1 MSVQWVNLGGIN
13 KVAVTINYLGNV
25 SLGGTLST
33 AGPHGELMCSV
44 HLTIANASK
53 TASLAWDQANSSI
66 TTSNLQAM
74 TNSYSGSDNSVLPV
88 ELTSF
93 TATAN
98 HLTAQLSWSTATE
111 KNNYGF
117 DVERRLEGSN
127 ATQWTKVGFVSGSG
141 TKFSP
146 TEYSYTDKG
155 ITPGHYAYRIKQID
169 NDGMFTYAS
178 SIEVEIGLAPK
189 ELALA
194 QNYPNPFNPTTTIE
208 FTVPQDG
215 HAALTIFNSLGQMVA
230 KVFDGEA
237 QAGYIQKAT
246 FDASRLASGIY
257 FYRLETGKSS
267 LMKKLILLR

>member
-1 MSVQWVNLGGIN
+1 
-13 KVAVTINYLGNV
+13 
-25 SLGGTLST
+25 
-33 AGPHGELMCSV
+33 
-44 HLTIANASK
+44 
-53 TASLAWDQANSSI
+53 
-66 TTSNLQAM
+66 M
-74 TNSYSGSDNSVLPV
+74 TNNYSGSDNSVLPV